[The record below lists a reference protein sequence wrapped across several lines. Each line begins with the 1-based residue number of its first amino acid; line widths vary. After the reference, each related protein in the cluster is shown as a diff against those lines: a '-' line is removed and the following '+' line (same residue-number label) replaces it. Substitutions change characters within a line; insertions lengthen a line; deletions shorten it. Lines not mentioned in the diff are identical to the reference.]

1 MSLTTLTIKALIKT
15 IYSKQLILEKAFY
28 LEKKL
33 CHLITLVLAPLSVSQ
48 PLTDINVLL
57 GQPGTF
63 NLTCDAFPAPKVTWF
78 FNDTELKNSPK
89 HKIEAKQNVFSLT
102 VNKCDHP
109 DVGTYHARIDNGID
123 KTEHAAKLNV
133 GGTSL
138 SFQIDDTLLLFFF
151 SVKPRVEAAQ
161 T

>member
-1 MSLTTLTIKALIKT
+1 M
-15 IYSKQLILEKAFY
+15 F
-28 LEKKL
+28 
-33 CHLITLVLAPLSVSQ
+33 LAPLSVPQ

-63 NLTCDAFPAPKVTWF
+63 NLTCDAFPTPKVTWF

-89 HKIEAKQNVFSLT
+89 HKIETKQNVFSLT

-109 DVGTYHARIDNGID
+109 DVGIYRAYIDNGID
-123 KTEHAAKLNV
+123 HTE
-133 GGTSL
+133 
-138 SFQIDDTLLLFFF
+138 
-151 SVKPRVEAAQ
+151 Q